1 MAVFQYPLL
10 DEDQK
15 KLIDRTPTS
24 LMEGPSSPS
33 GMPQATEPP
42 ATLSR
47 PEDLP
52 EGAMGYMPKFEL
64 PEGAIGFDPDYKP
77 EKEEEEQP
85 WYSSAGKAEQA
96 KRNLAGLIRPTVEGI
111 GAAGGAVLGAPA
123 AGPFG
128 AIAGGALG
136 YAGASQLADIIEG
149 AMGMRQNG
157 TVLVQLGEAA
167 KDVAVGAAMEVAGQT
182 IGATPGAV
190 WRAAKWTGRQAR
202 KIPGVGYITKPFVP
216 GKEAGEVFIAA
227 MQDADPIITKSIEE
241 AQLLEETIPGLKF
254 TRAQMSGDIGTRQLE
269 QQVAKKYPALAQELD
284 QAKVDNTKAITQ
296 FIEEVRGKQ
305 TTLPA
310 RNILEKQGRVLDTQ
324 IEAEAKNLAR
334 KVAPFGLGDDI
345 ATIGQKIKQVRNAR
359 ERAVKRIGSR
369 KFDAIGDAP
378 IIGFRLRN
386 DYHKVL
392 RRTSDFEDVES
403 NIPKILRKSYK
414 IFKGKKWQT
423 SIKELQ
429 DLRSELGDSLSDMQR
444 SANRNNKAERRVS
457 LLIKAID
464 RTLDE
469 APGVAEDIVPKLKEA
484 RRFWKEEYI
493 NKFKKGPA
501 ATIAKQTSEGDLVND
516 ADVVSKFFRKGP
528 VGRQAVQQYKAMT
541 GDTAAS
547 KAVMK
552 NAVQQS
558 FMDSVYDT
566 TKAEISTAKLEK
578 WYRQH
583 STALNELGL
592 REQFIKI
599 KNVRKNLD
607 IALVKK
613 ATYDKSLAS
622 KVLGTDPGSE
632 MRVILSGYDKK
643 NKMVRL
649 MERLGG
655 DKRAIEGIQA
665 ALIDELKKIAPDNV
679 GAIERWMRDYS
690 DVLKVAFRKDPQKL
704 RSMVNYQKALSRVY
718 QGRVRDLKDEDSI
731 LRMFQLYMRVGMGQF
746 RTVTNF
752 GDLLGAFAEIPR
764 KNQLRILSEG
774 LIDPDLSGKLAWYAS
789 RERYPVQKVPELVNG
804 KVRWKGKQI
813 YPKRELIRR
822 LIELTTPSETTEDMM
837 GLEER

>member
-1 MAVFQYPLL
+1 MPVFQYPLL

-15 KLIDRTPTS
+15 KLIGRTPTS
-24 LMEGPSSPS
+24 LMQAPSGPS
-33 GMPQATEPP
+33 GAPQATEPP
-42 ATLSR
+42 ATL
-47 PEDLP
+47 PTGNLP
-52 EGAMGYMPKFEL
+52 EGAVGFIDQTRLPK
-64 PEGAIGFDPDYKP
+64 GAIGFNPDFKAD
-77 EKEEEEQP
+77 EEEQP

-111 GAAGGAVLGAPA
+111 GAAGGAIAGAPA

-157 TVLVQLGEAA
+157 TVMVQLGEAA
-167 KDVAVGAAMEVAGQT
+167 KDVAVGAAMEAGGQT
-182 IGATPGAV
+182 IGAVPGAV

-202 KIPGVGYITKPFVP
+202 KIPGVGYITRPFVP
-216 GKEAGEVFIAA
+216 GKEVGEVFIAA
-227 MQDADPIITKSIEE
+227 REGADPIITKSIEE

-284 QAKVDNTKAITQ
+284 QAKGDNTKAITQ
-296 FIEEVRGKQ
+296 FLEDVRGKQ

-310 RNILEKQGRVLDTQ
+310 RNILEKQGRILDTQ
-324 IEAEAKNLAR
+324 IEAEVKNLSR
-334 KVAPFGLGDDI
+334 KVAPFELGDDL
-345 ATIGQKIKQVRNAR
+345 ATAGQKIKQIRNAR
-359 ERAVKRIGSR
+359 EKAVKRIGSR

-378 IIGFRLRN
+378 IIGFKLRN

-392 RRTSDFEDVES
+392 KRTSDFEDVES

-414 IFKGKKWQT
+414 IFKGKRWQT
-423 SIKELQ
+423 TIKELQ

-469 APGVAEDIVPKLKEA
+469 APGVSKDIVSKLKDA

-501 ATIAKQTSEGDLVND
+501 ATIARQTSEGDLVND

-528 VGRQAVQQYKAMT
+528 AGRQAVQQYKAMT

-558 FMDSVYDT
+558 FLDSVYDT
-566 TKAEISTAKLEK
+566 TKAEISTAKMLK
-578 WYRQH
+578 WYKQH
-583 STALNELGL
+583 NTALNELGL
-592 REQFIKI
+592 REQFVKI
-599 KNVRKNLD
+599 KNVRQNLD
-607 IALVKK
+607 IALAKK

-632 MRVILSGYDKK
+632 MKVILSGADKK
-643 NKMVRL
+643 DKMVRL
-649 MERLGG
+649 MRRLGR
-655 DKRAIEGIQA
+655 DKRAIEGVQA
-665 ALIDELKKIAPDNV
+665 ALIDELRKIAPDNV

-704 RSMVNYQKALSRVY
+704 RSMVNYQKALARVY
-718 QGRVRDLKDEDSI
+718 QGRVRDLNDKDTI
-731 LRMFQLYMRVGMGQF
+731 FKAFQLYMRFGLGEF

-752 GDLLGAFAEIPR
+752 GNLLGAFAEIPR

-774 LIDPDLSGKLAWYAS
+774 LIDPDLSGKLAWAAS
-789 RERYPVQKVPELVNG
+789 KSRFPNQTVSELSKKTGKITQREG
-804 KVRWKGKQI
+804 

-822 LIELTTPSETTEDMM
+822 LIELTTPSETTEKIM